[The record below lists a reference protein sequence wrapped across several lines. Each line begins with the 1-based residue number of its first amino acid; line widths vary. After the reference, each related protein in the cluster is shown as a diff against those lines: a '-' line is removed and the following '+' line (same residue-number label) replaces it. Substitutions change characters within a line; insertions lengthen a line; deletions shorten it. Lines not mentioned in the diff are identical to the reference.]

1 MERVAPDLL
10 TTQID
15 SLAKLEVALHFE
27 AHPEAVETLEAL
39 VERFGREAG
48 AVRAAVEGLAASGVL
63 RRDVLGG
70 GHYVLYGLA
79 DDPAVR
85 EALGRINQVY
95 HHDPDA
101 RVEIVKHVMGLP
113 GGARRRAARPVA

>member
-10 TTQID
+10 ATQID

-27 AHPEAVETLEAL
+27 AHPDAVETLEAL
-39 VERFGREAG
+39 AERFGREAG

-70 GHYVLYGLA
+70 GHYVLYGLTN
-79 DDPAVR
+79 DPGLR
-85 EALGRINQVY
+85 ESLRRINRVY
-95 HHDPDA
+95 HQDPDA
-101 RVEIVKHVMGLP
+101 RVAIVKHVMGLP
-113 GGARRRAARPVA
+113 GGSRRRAARPVA